1 VPTFEGGA
9 DPPRSFGLRMPTKGR
24 KFAGCTVAL
33 VTPFRKGAVDEEGLR
48 RLVEWHVEQG
58 TPVLSPVG
66 TTGESPTVSHDEH
79 ERVIALVIETVGGR
93 AKVLA
98 GTGSNSTA
106 EAIRLTRFAAR
117 AGADGA
123 LSVAPYYNRPNQEGM
138 YRHFAAIAESADI
151 PVVLYNIPVRTGRNV
166 EPETMERLAKI
177 GAVIAVKEA
186 SGSLDQVSELSLR
199 TDLTILSGDDSLTL
213 PMLSVGA
220 EGVVSVVANLV
231 PREVSAMIEAYQSGR
246 VDEARR
252 RHARLFPLSRD
263 LLSLAPNPI
272 PVKAALSL
280 IGRCSDEVRLPLCP
294 LDENG
299 LGAVRRNLVHN
310 GLLTESP

>member
-1 VPTFEGGA
+1 
-9 DPPRSFGLRMPTKGR
+9 MPTKGR
-24 KFAGCTVAL
+24 IFAGCTVAL
-33 VTPFRKGAVDEEGLR
+33 VTPFRGGAVDEAGLR
-48 RLVEWHVEQG
+48 RLVEWQIAQG

-66 TTGESPTVSHDEH
+66 TTGESPTLSHEEH
-79 ERVIALVIETVGGR
+79 ERVIALVVEAVAGR

-98 GTGSNSTA
+98 GTGSNATA

-117 AGADGA
+117 AGADAA
-123 LSVAPYYNRPNQEGM
+123 LSVAPYYNRPNQEGL
-138 YRHFAAIAESADI
+138 YRHFAAIAESVDL
-151 PVVLYNIPVRTGRNV
+151 PMVLYNIPARTGRNV
-166 EPETMERLAKI
+166 EPETVERLAKVGSI
-177 GAVIAVKEA
+177 VAVKEA
-186 SGSLDQVSELSLR
+186 SGSLDQVSELLAR

-220 EGVVSVVANLV
+220 EGVVSVVGNLV
-231 PREVSAMIEAYQSGR
+231 PREVAAMVEAYQGGR

-263 LLSLAPNPI
+263 LLGLAPNPV

-280 IGRCSDEVRLPLCP
+280 LGHCSAEVRLPLCP
-294 LDENG
+294 LDERG
-299 LGAVRRNLVHN
+299 LDAVRGGLTRY